1 MTATAALEESWADNA
16 QLPTIQPLNV
26 VMCDIHHVNLAQL
39 DLNLLRVLDA
49 LFEEASVG
57 RAATRL
63 HLSQPAVSNA
73 LSRLRL
79 ALNDPLFVRSREG
92 MLPTDRARSLRG
104 PVTGAL
110 RQLEHALDAPG
121 GFDPLTARRGFV
133 LAASD
138 HAQLLVI
145 PRLAKVF
152 QRCTGLSLK
161 VVAPSRDFPLRE
173 LESGEL
179 DLTLGAFDLSPG
191 DRVPRGLKR
200 QLLVEE
206 GYVVAGRKGHPAFK
220 EPLSRLIVRPQ
231 LHVSPRGGTEGIF
244 ERKSSTRR
252 NVVLFTP
259 HYLSTPWT
267 LANTELL
274 AALPERVGRLFAER
288 FELMLRPIEIPT
300 ATLLLHQVWH
310 PVRQAEPAH
319 RWLREQVRLAAGD

>member
-1 MTATAALEESWADNA
+1 
-16 QLPTIQPLNV
+16 
-26 VMCDIHHVNLAQL
+26 MCDIHAVNLAQL

-63 HLSQPAVSNA
+63 RLSQPAVSNA
-73 LSRLRL
+73 LARLRV
-79 ALNDPLFVRSREG
+79 ALEDPLFVRSREG
-92 MLPTDRARSLRG
+92 MQPTERARALRG

-110 RQLEHALDAPG
+110 RQLEHALDTPV
-121 GFDPLTARRGFV
+121 GFDPRTSTRAFV

-138 HAQLLVI
+138 HAQLLVL
-145 PRLAKVF
+145 PRLAKAL
-152 QRCTGLSLK
+152 QACPGLRLK
-161 VVAPSRDFPLRE
+161 VLAPPRDFPLRE

-179 DLTLGAFDLSPG
+179 DLMLGAFDLAPG

-206 GYVVAGRKGHPAFK
+206 GFMVVGRKGHPALK
-220 EPLSRLIVRPQ
+220 EPLSKLIARPQ
-231 LHVSPRGGTEGIF
+231 LHVSPRGGTEGNF
-244 ERKSSTRR
+244 ERQSGTRR

-267 LANTELL
+267 LANTDLL
-274 AALPERVGRLFAER
+274 AAVPARVAKLFAAQFDLALKPVDDPAAR
-288 FELMLRPIEIPT
+288 IK
-300 ATLLLHQVWH
+300 LHQVWH

-319 RWLREQVRLAAGD
+319 RWLREQVRQAALA